1 MESIKTCVKEK
12 INLMFE
18 RKEDDSSDGSS
29 DSEEEEEDDDEEE
42 QRQRIRYTNLAGRSM
57 SHSLA
62 PPART
67 CSPPPTILVRRS
79 NNDSP
84 PDQQQSTA
92 SRAFNFF
99 RRKSDPRG
107 TNQSR
112 LRSEKQITHSD
123 GQDQPTQL
131 AVPLI
136 VHRRRSSIAMTK

>member
-1 MESIKTCVKEK
+1 MESIKSRVREK

-18 RKEDDSSDGSS
+18 RRDEESTDS
-29 DSEEEEEDDDEEE
+29 DSEGEEDDEDEEED
-42 QRQRIRYTNLAGRSM
+42 QRKRIRYTDLAKRSM

-67 CSPPPTILVRRS
+67 SSPPPTTVIHKRS
-79 NNDSP
+79 SDSP
-84 PDQQQSTA
+84 SYSSSGDGHPQSA
-92 SRAFNFF
+92 AMRAFHFF

-112 LRSEKQITHSD
+112 LRSEEKVKQ
-123 GQDQPTQL
+123 GQQL
-131 AVPLI
+131 TVPLI